1 MLVLHGLVVLC
12 LFAPAFAKELVLI
25 QALWRHGDRT
35 PQETY
40 PADPY
45 QEDFWKLKWGQ
56 LTTTGMWQHY
66 QQGLRLKA
74 RYVDKLKFLNANYEL
89 EDTYV
94 RSTGVPRTLMSAYS
108 NLAGFYSTSKNTF
121 PTKASWPTNWSPV
134 PVHTLEPARDHLLH
148 WESACPRRFQ
158 LFNERAEFEGYQK
171 FMSQYKELI
180 SEIAQKTTWN
190 VTDPFKL
197 EVFFDTIFVEKLYNL
212 TIPAWFTEAKYKELK
227 GVLDLA
233 IDYIYG
239 NGEFGKTENV
249 ELIRLTGGALLNAMI
264 ENMQKAVK
272 KESPVKYIAYS
283 AHDTTLNALL
293 RALGA
298 KKTVVP
304 ERVPEYASHLVL
316 ELWKTDDG
324 SFEVE
329 LQYSANSKTDF
340 VAVTDAITGCPKEEA
355 CPLDKFVSRSN
366 KYVSKDMEKECKMLP
381 IRGYRSKFT

>member
-134 PVHTLEPARDHLLH
+134 PVHTLEPARDHVAAPLGVGLSSSF
-148 WESACPRRFQ
+148 SAIQRA
-158 LFNERAEFEGYQK
+158 AEFEGYQK

-283 AHDTTLNALL
+283 AHDTTL
-293 RALGA
+293 
-298 KKTVVP
+298 TPSFVP
-304 ERVPEYASHLVL
+304 WEPRRPWS
-316 ELWKTDDG
+316 
-324 SFEVE
+324 
-329 LQYSANSKTDF
+329 QN
-340 VAVTDAITGCPKEEA
+340 A
-355 CPLDKFVSRSN
+355 CPNTLLIWSWNCGKPTTEASRSSYSTPPTPRLTSSPSRTPSRDVLR
-366 KYVSKDMEKECKMLP
+366 KRHVLWTSL
-381 IRGYRSKFT
+381 